1 MRLRT
6 GLVALLTLIFGAS
19 AAFAVY
25 LLAGRPAAEAEV
37 ETVSV
42 VVAKE
47 QIQRGDTLQESL
59 LEMKPWPK
67 EFVPEGA
74 MTTIED
80 AIGRTVWIP
89 LVPNDPVVESKL
101 ATRDSGQGLAS
112 LIPPGMRAVTIQTS
126 NIAMGVAGF
135 IMPGNKVDVLWTA
148 SQISRGDDTGGG
160 STITLLQNIEVLAVD
175 QRLGVP
181 QDNKVDIRETRTVTL
196 LATPTEAAK
205 LDLAQNRGTLRLS
218 LRNPGDTSS
227 EAVDMATLR
236 GLIYPDGYPGAAGSP
251 QPESIE
257 FGPDGII
264 ESFADGSTVET
275 PTETPE
281 PTDQPEAG
289 GFALLTNQSPT
300 TTEQLLEIRTLRGT
314 SSGAVYFR
322 KVLPAASLQSAAQSN
337 PPRPNSP
344 NDE

>member
-218 LRNPGDTSS
+218 LRNPGDTLS

-236 GLIYPDGYPGAAGSP
+236 GLINPGGENLP

-264 ESFADGSTVET
+264 ESFADGSIVET
-275 PTETPE
+275 PTE
-281 PTDQPEAG
+281 PTDQPEEG

-322 KVLPAASLQSAAQSN
+322 KVLPAASLESAAQSN
-337 PPRPNSP
+337 SPRPNSP